1 MADEKNP
8 APVARHG
15 VMKEDCSPARTA
27 ATEITPAVRPRNGT
41 ASPAAR
47 LTAAL
52 AGTWQDQVGRAT
64 CPLCESSSLTVTD
77 GDRSVVVRCD
87 RGCDRRTIVRILR
100 HRRLWVQA

>member
-1 MADEKNP
+1 MADKENP

-27 ATEITPAVRPRNGT
+27 TAEITPAVSPRNGT

-52 AGTWQDQVGRAT
+52 GGAWRNQVGRAR
-64 CPLCESSSLTVTD
+64 CPLHEGDGLVIRD
-77 GDRSVVVRCD
+77 GDQSVVVRCD
-87 RGCDRRTIVRILR
+87 HGCDRRTIVRLLR
-100 HRRLWVQA
+100 HRRLWVQT